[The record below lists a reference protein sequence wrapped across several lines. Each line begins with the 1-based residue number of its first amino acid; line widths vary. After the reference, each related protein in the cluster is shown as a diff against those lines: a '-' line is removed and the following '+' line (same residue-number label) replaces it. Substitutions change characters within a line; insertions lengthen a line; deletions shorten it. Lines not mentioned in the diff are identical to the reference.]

1 MENALLVG
9 LSAQIALR
17 RNMDII
23 ANNLANVSTTGF
35 KREAPMFEEL
45 LAEIQADS
53 GSMRDVSFVR
63 DWGVLRDMTSG
74 PLLQTGSAF
83 DVAVEGD
90 AMLVVRTERGDQ
102 YTRDG
107 HMKLNAQGQIV
118 TADGSPV
125 VGDGGP
131 ISVPPNTTDIKIAQD
146 GTITAGTEIVGRF
159 RLVKFPPGALHKE
172 GKNLFSADVPPEQPT
187 NARVLQG
194 MIERSNVEPVVEMT
208 QMIEVMR
215 AYQHSTET
223 LSATDDLMRK
233 ALQRLG
239 DVKA

>member
-45 LAEIQADS
+45 LAEIQADT
-53 GSMRDVSFVR
+53 GSMREVSFVR

-90 AMLVVRTERGDQ
+90 AMLVVRTDAGER

-146 GTITAGTEIVGRF
+146 GTISAGSETVGRF

-172 GKNLFSADVPPEQPT
+172 GKNLFSADVPPEPPT

-215 AYQHSTET
+215 AYQHSSET
-223 LSATDDLMRK
+223 LSATDELMRK

-239 DVKA
+239 EVKV

>member
-45 LAEIQADS
+45 LAEIQADT
-53 GSMRDVSFVR
+53 GSMREVSFVR

-74 PLLQTGSAF
+74 ALLQTGSAF

-90 AMLVVRTERGDQ
+90 AMLVVRTDRGER

-131 ISVPPNTTDIKIAQD
+131 ISVPPNTTEIKIAQD
-146 GTITAGTEIVGRF
+146 GTITAGTETVGRF

-172 GKNLFSADVPPEQPT
+172 GKNLFSADIPPEPPT

-215 AYQHSTET
+215 AYQHSSET
-223 LSATDDLMRK
+223 LSATDELMRK

-239 DVKA
+239 EVKV